1 MLERLEKITGTK
13 WKRINMRQVEHLPAV
28 ELIHD
33 LYNQYDFTINHI
45 RFKNTV
51 TFWKDGMVNSYA
63 PEYEWEN
70 IAHYLGD
77 KFFNLDAIL
86 INELNRLYDSNRVFF
101 ETYLKSIDLDK
112 LSELSDTDLKNTL
125 INIQNFA
132 LGDLYR
138 LNFVQVEH
146 ALTTAINKELKRLGK
161 EPGAL
166 SALIVSDK
174 HTEYQYEE
182 IAFHKLVKKLKGA
195 NQTEIEKLVRDHWEK
210 FAFMHC
216 AYGESPYPVEYYLER
231 VKNYSNDV
239 IGSELDLQAA
249 AKASKEL
256 LSSIES
262 PVLKELIPLMI
273 RGGEFRDNNKARLGQ
288 TMKYKFAV
296 LDEISRRSGVNR
308 SDISFYSVKELCEL
322 IETGTKL
329 DDSVVVKRRGDGV
342 LLVRFEGISKYPEFS
357 MSGYQQGVSD
367 LVKGIQSSGGESKKE
382 LSGAC
387 ASPGVV
393 SGVAKI
399 VYSYEDGE
407 KVKEGDIMVAIGT
420 DFDLMDAIQ
429 RSSAVITEEG
439 GLLSHASVVC
449 RELKKPCCIAVE
461 NATTIIKDGQKIHLD
476 AEKGLIKIQES

>member
-1 MLERLEKITGTK
+1 
-13 WKRINMRQVEHLPAV
+13 MRQVEHLPAV

-45 RFKNTV
+45 RFRNTV
-51 TFWKDGMVNSYA
+51 TYWKNGMVNSYA

-70 IAHYLGD
+70 IAHFLGD
-77 KFFNLDAIL
+77 KFLNLDEIL
-86 INELNRLYDSNRVFF
+86 IRELTRLYDSNRIFF
-101 ETYLKSIDLDK
+101 ETYLNGINLDR
-112 LSELSDTDLKNTL
+112 LGELTDGELKNTF

-138 LNFVQVEH
+138 LNFVQIEH

-161 EPGAL
+161 EQGTL
-166 SALIVSDK
+166 SALIVSEK
-174 HTEYQYEE
+174 HTEYQSEE
-182 IAFHKLVKKLKGA
+182 IAFRKLVKDLENA
-195 NQTEIEKLVRDHWEK
+195 QQTEIEERVKNHWDK

-231 VKNYSNDV
+231 VKNHNHEDTD
-239 IGSELDLQAA
+239 SESDLAAA
-249 AKASKEL
+249 AKASREL
-256 LSSIES
+256 LSSINS
-262 PVLKELIPLMI
+262 PVLQKLIPLMVK
-273 RGGEFRDNNKARLGQ
+273 GGEFRDNNKARLGQ
-288 TMKYKFAV
+288 TMKYKFAI
-296 LDEISRRSGVNR
+296 LDEISNRFGVNR
-308 SDISFYSVKELCEL
+308 SDISFYSVKDLCQVMEDGTRLDSDL
-322 IETGTKL
+322 IE
-329 DDSVVVKRRGDGV
+329 KRKNDGV
-342 LLVRFEGISKYPEFS
+342 LLFRFEGVSKYPEFS
-357 MSGYQQGVSD
+357 MSEYQREVGELIKST
-367 LVKGIQSSGGESKKE
+367 QSSSGESKKE
-382 LSGAC
+382 LNGVC

-393 SGVAKI
+393 SGKAKI

-461 NATTIIKDGQKIHLD
+461 NATTIIKDDQKIYLD
-476 AEKGLIKIQES
+476 AEKGLIKIEEL